1 MAKIYSKNTWTDEV
15 LADTE
20 KYQVKDDLGEVVY
33 SDAEISLSTGVVT
46 PGSNVDAAK
55 MNNIENGVDGLDDL
69 VVGMLA
75 NVPHTSTAENDFMA
89 GDGAGKWAKKTLAQ
103 TKTILNV
110 DSIGGLS
117 VNVEALST
125 GKTLANTDKYYQFLD
140 PGGANRTI
148 TLPATGSG
156 NHPFF
161 IINTADADEIL
172 TIQNSSSVSIGF
184 IQRGKMRMVVSDG
197 SSWAVVDPSTSVIR
211 MVTSDFSK
219 TSDTTLA
226 TITGLTANV
235 VAGGLYKVRVF
246 LNMVSNASGGTKIAM
261 SGTCTVSDMRLR
273 LIRFGDVATTYG
285 NISALD
291 SASGETVV
299 HRALLLEGYVLINA
313 AGTLLVQ
320 GAQNASNASP
330 TTFYTGSS
338 MELERIF

>member
-148 TLPATGSG
+148 TLPAAGSG

-161 IINTADADEIL
+161 IINTADADETL
-172 TIQNSSSVSIGF
+172 TVQNDAAVTIGYVA
-184 IQRGKMRMVVSDG
+184 RGQAKIFLSDG
-197 SSWAVVDPSTSVIR
+197 TNWMQMDYAPQILRYVA
-211 MVTSDFSK
+211 SDFSK

-226 TITGLTANV
+226 TVTGLTANV
-235 VAGGLYKVRVF
+235 IAGAVYKVRIF
-246 LNMVSNASGGTKIAM
+246 LNMVSNASGGTKVAI
-261 SGTCTVSDMRLR
+261 SGTATITSMRLR
-273 LIRFGDVATTYG
+273 VLFFGDTGHTTS
-285 NISALD
+285 NITALD
-291 SASGETVV
+291 TAAGETAL
-299 HRALLLEGYVLINA
+299 HRQILIEGYVVVNA
-313 AGTLLVQ
+313 AGTLIVQ
-320 GAQNASNASP
+320 AAQNASNGSP
-330 TTFYTGSS
+330 TTIYAGSTMK
-338 MELERIF
+338 MERMI